1 MSLLIALFLAM
12 PQDYINLIIEGK
24 YYDAIAYCDSM
35 INKTIGVESFKWQLE
50 KGDIYF
56 DKMSNE
62 GTALEIYQSL
72 IDSYPPAGGFWI
84 FSKRYKYPDLGWMYL
99 RLAQALE
106 MNEDYLHS
114 AKAYETVATQ
124 FRKYPLDSFALQGV
138 ERCFK
143 KNYQDYVAIIDGYH
157 ITRLEL
163 DEMLATRPR
172 DEQAVLDDIILQ
184 RLIYANAVKENVKE
198 SDYFKDNYPLTR
210 ISILLE
216 EVRSYDIVEKAIPT
230 EHEMKQYY
238 NTHKEKY
245 KLPEEIRGKEIVI
258 ESDSLAQFLLDTLM
272 KNIEAFDS
280 LAREY
285 STVTS
290 RSMGGNMGV
299 VYRDKKPKPVEDVLF
314 HAELNT
320 LTDII
325 PFDDKFGIYIVT
337 QYKPERYREYDAV
350 KSQIEAS
357 AKDEKMKEMEKR
369 LMNRLRL
376 KANIKFFKMTEDSVV
391 QDTMM
396 VIATVNGRNIL
407 YPDLQRRNES
417 QPFMARVNLSQPEER
432 EKLLDKLIDEQLQ
445 IEWAERNKYYLHD
458 GYFERLKNEIT
469 KLMSGGLYTKIVVE
483 GTSVDSQEVIK
494 FYDDNKENFKV
505 LESVRC
511 LEMIVGTKQL
521 AQELRTTILGNP
533 ELFDSLAILHSVGPT
548 KRRGGD
554 TGLIS
559 KGVRPHIW
567 DKYAFNIP
575 IDSISPVFA
584 IDDTTYAF
592 VKVLE
597 HVSEGYRSLEDMWQ
611 QIETR
616 LLREKQRQ
624 VTNDYLKQIRED
636 ANIEIF
642 LGKPEEE
649 SEE

>member
-1 MSLLIALFLAM
+1 MSLLLVLFFAM
-12 PQDYINLIIEGK
+12 PQDYINAVIEGT
-24 YYDAIAYCDSM
+24 YDEAIAYCDEM
-35 INKTIGVESFKWQLE
+35 IAKTRGAESFKWQLE

-62 GTALEIYQSL
+62 EKALEIYQSL
-72 IDSYPPAGGFWI
+72 VDSYPPAGGFWI
-84 FSKRYKYPDLGWMYL
+84 FSKQYKYPDLGWMYL

-106 MNEDYLHS
+106 MSEDYLNA
-114 AKAYETVATQ
+114 AKSYEIVATQ
-124 FRKYPLDSFALQGV
+124 FRKYPLDSFALRGV

-143 KNYQDYVAIIDGYH
+143 KNYQDFVAIIDGYH

-172 DEQAVLDDIILQ
+172 DEKAVLDDMILQ
-184 RLIYANAVKENVKE
+184 RLIYARAVQENVKDG
-198 SDYFKDNYPLTR
+198 DYFKENYPVTR
-210 ISILLE
+210 RKLLLE
-216 EVRSYDIVEKAIPT
+216 EVRAHDIVEKAVPT
-230 EHEMKQYY
+230 EHEMKSYY
-238 NTHKEKY
+238 NTHREKFQ
-245 KLPEEIRGKEIVI
+245 LPEEIRGKEIVV
-258 ESDSLAQFLLDTLM
+258 ESESLAQFLLDTLT

-290 RSMGGNMGV
+290 RSLGGNMGQ
-299 VYRDKKPKPVEDVLF
+299 VYRDKKPKPVEAVLF
-314 HAELNT
+314 RAEPNT
-320 LTDII
+320 LTNII

-357 AKDEKMKEMEKR
+357 VKDEKMKELEKR

-376 KANIKFFKMTEDSVV
+376 KANIKIFKMPGDSVV
-391 QDTMM
+391 QDTLT

-407 YPDLQRRNES
+407 YQDLQKQNES
-417 QPFMARVNLSQPEER
+417 QPFMARANLSQPEER
-432 EKLLDKLIDEQLQ
+432 EKLLNKLIDEQLQ

-458 GYFERLKNEIT
+458 GYFERLENEIT
-469 KLMSGGLYTKIVVE
+469 KLMSGGLYMKIVVE

-494 FYDDNKENFKV
+494 FYDDSRENFKM

-511 LEMIVGTKQL
+511 LEMIVGTRQL
-521 AQELRTTILGNP
+521 AQELHTTLLQNP
-533 ELFDSLAILHSVGPT
+533 ELFDSLATQHSIGPT

-559 KGVRPHIW
+559 KGVRPHVW
-567 DKYAFNIP
+567 DKYAFNTP
-575 IDSISPVFA
+575 VDSMSPVFA

-597 HVSEGYRSLEDMWQ
+597 HVPEGYRSLEDMWQ

-642 LGKPEEE
+642 LNKTEEK

>member
-1 MSLLIALFLAM
+1 MSLLFALFLAM
-12 PQDYINLIIEGK
+12 PQDYINLIVEGK
-24 YYDAIAYCDSM
+24 YDEAIAYCDEM
-35 INKTIGVESFKWQLE
+35 INTTMGAESFKWQLE
-50 KGDIYF
+50 KGDVYF

-62 GTALEIYQSL
+62 DKALEIYQSL

-106 MNEDYLHS
+106 MNEDYLNS
-114 AKAYETVATQ
+114 AKAYEVVATQ
-124 FRKYPLDSFALQGV
+124 FRKYPLDSFALRGV

-143 KNYQDYVAIIDGYH
+143 KNYQDFVATIDGYH

-163 DEMLATRPR
+163 DEVLATRPR

-184 RLIYANAVKENVKE
+184 RLIYANAVKENVKQG
-198 SDYFKDNYPLTR
+198 DYFKENYPATR
-210 ISILLE
+210 RSILLE
-216 EVRSYDIVEKAIPT
+216 EVRAYDIVDKAIPK
-230 EHEMKQYY
+230 EYEMKRYY
-238 NTHKEKY
+238 NTHKDKY
-245 KLPEEIRGKEIVI
+245 KLLEEVRGKEIVV
-258 ESDSLAQFLLDTLM
+258 ESESLAQVLLDTLT

-290 RSMGGNMGV
+290 RSMGGNMGQV
-299 VYRDKKPKPVEDVLF
+299 FRDKKPKPVEDVLF
-314 HAELNT
+314 RAELNT
-320 LTDII
+320 LTDIV
-325 PFDDKFGIYIVT
+325 PFDDKFGLYIVI

-357 AKDEKMKEMEKR
+357 VKDEKMKELEKK

-376 KANIKFFKMTEDSVV
+376 RANIKTFEIPEDSVV
-391 QDTMM
+391 QDTVMI
-396 VIATVNGRNIL
+396 VATINGRNIL
-407 YPDLQRRNES
+407 WYDLQKRNES
-417 QPFMARVNLSQPEER
+417 QPFMARANLSQPEER

-458 GYFERLKNEIT
+458 GYFERLKNEVT
-469 KLMSGGLYTKIVVE
+469 KLMSGGLYMKIVVE

-494 FYDDNKENFKV
+494 FYDDNKETFKM

-521 AQELRTTILGNP
+521 AQDLRATILENP
-533 ELFDSLAILHSVGPT
+533 ELFDSLAIQHSIGPT

-559 KGVRPHIW
+559 RGVRPHIW
-567 DKYAFNIP
+567 DKYAFNTP
-575 IDSISPVFA
+575 VDSLSPVFA

-597 HVSEGYRSLEDMWQ
+597 HTSEGYRSLEDMWQ

-642 LGKPEEE
+642 LDKAEEE
-649 SEE
+649 NEE